1 MTTGF
6 RGLGG
11 SSVGWPDYG
20 SEAAGE
26 DLVALLEDVGGG
38 RSVVGADA
46 VALGV
51 DALTALLIWS
61 MQKGSMNIR
70 ALFLHDPSDAVA
82 SVAVIVGGALI
93 VLNDLRFV
101 HPVIAIAGYVLW
113 LAFREIGG
121 PIRVLMLAAPLG
133 IDGEVVITER
143 VPTGLPS
150 RKMIFR
156 LA

>member
-1 MTTGF
+1 MAHAYLTLART
-6 RGLGG
+6 RPGL
-11 SSVGWPDYG
+11 Y
-20 SEAAGE
+20 
-26 DLVALLEDVGGG
+26 
-38 RSVVGADA
+38 A
-46 VALGV
+46 VTL
-51 DALTALLIWS
+51 
-61 MQKGSMNIR
+61 
-70 ALFLHDPSDAVA
+70 
-82 SVAVIVGGALI
+82 AVIVGGALI

-133 IDGEVVITER
+133 IDGEGVITER